1 MFDALGGLAFRRR
14 WVVLGAAVAFVVF
27 AVVWGTGVFGVL
39 VGGGFEDTKSESYR
53 GQQLLDERFGRE
65 GADVVAIYTSKNST
79 VDDPAVRDAVTT
91 TLAALPRDK
100 IASVTSYYSTKSP
113 QFVSNDKHST
123 YAVVMLQGADDEE
136 REVNLEAILD
146 KFAAPGVQTQ
156 LGGPAAIGLDIG
168 TQVGE
173 DIARA
178 EMLSLPFVLVLMIII
193 FGSLIA
199 ACLPLLIGTLAV
211 LGSFT
216 LLRVLSL
223 FTDVSVFSVNIVTFL
238 GLGLA
243 IDYALFMLSR
253 FREELPKHDG
263 NVEAALRATT
273 STAGRTVAFS
283 GITVAV
289 SLASL
294 LLFPQVFLR
303 SMGFGGMAAVLVAM
317 IGALTV
323 LPALLAVLGTR
334 VNALS
339 VGPLVRRLA
348 RRPAP
353 VPVPVAHPGG
363 TVVPTALPHSGVWFR
378 IARSVMKRPVAYA
391 VTIVIALL
399 LLGTPFLNV
408 QFGGIDERVLPA
420 DTESRIVAE
429 RLESDFARTPSATE
443 AIAVVFDGTAN
454 KAAVDT
460 FVSEVGQVP
469 GVKQAEASEVSGDI
483 ARVDVRYSV
492 DPMSEAGRSTTNQIR
507 DLPPPAGA
515 STLVTGESAA
525 LVDLLSSLG
534 DKLPAAAALV
544 GLATLVLLFFAF
556 GSVVLPIKAL
566 VMNMLSLSATFGALV
581 WIFQYGHLSEFLGF
595 TPTGTLEA
603 TQPILVLAIA
613 FGLSMDYEVFLLSR
627 IREEWDATGD
637 NTLAV
642 ANGLQRTG
650 GIITSAALLLVLVIG
665 AFSTSGITF
674 IKLIG
679 VGMIVAIIVDAT
691 VVRALLVPSTMRLM
705 GKANWWA
712 PGPLKRVYAR
722 YGFKEA

>member
-1 MFDALGGLAFRRR
+1 MFDALGGLAYRRR
-14 WVVLGAAVAFVVF
+14 WIVLGAAVAFVVF
-27 AVVWGTGVFGVL
+27 AVLWGTGVFGVL

-53 GQQLLDERFGRE
+53 AQQILDERFGRQD
-65 GADVVAIYTSKNST
+65 ADVIAIYTSRDRS
-79 VDDPAVRDAVTT
+79 VDDPAVQAAVTEAI
-91 TLAALPRDK
+91 AALPGDK
-100 IASVTSYYSTKSP
+100 VESVTSYYSTKSP
-113 QFVSNDKHST
+113 QFVSKDMKST
-123 YAVVMLQGADDEE
+123 YAVVKLKGADDEE
-136 REVNLEAILD
+136 REANLLEIRD
-146 KFAAPGVQTQ
+146 DFAASGAGVQTK
-156 LGGPAAIGLDIG
+156 LGGPAAVGLDIG
-168 TQVGE
+168 EQVGE

-178 EMLSLPFVLVLMIII
+178 EMLSLPIVLVLMIII
-193 FGSLIA
+193 FGSLVA
-199 ACLPLLIGTLAV
+199 ASLPLIIGALAV

-263 NVEAALRATT
+263 DVEAALRATT
-273 STAGRTVAFS
+273 TTAGRTVAFS
-283 GITVAV
+283 GITVAI

-317 IGALTV
+317 VGALTV

-339 VGPLVRRLA
+339 VRPLLRRLA

-353 VPVPVAHPGG
+353 APATTTGPG
-363 TVVPTALPHSGVWFR
+363 TALAHHGLWFQ
-378 IARSVMKRPVAYA
+378 IARSVMRRPVAY
-391 VTIVIALL
+391 VVVIVVGLL
-399 LLGTPFLNV
+399 LLGIPFLNV
-408 QFGGIDERVLPA
+408 QFGAVDERVLPA
-420 DTESRIVAE
+420 DTDSRIVSE
-429 RLESDFARTPSATE
+429 TLDRDFASSPTASE
-443 AIAVVFDGTAN
+443 AIAVIFDGSID
-454 KAAVDT
+454 KAALDSYVA
-460 FVSEVGQVP
+460 EVAAVP
-469 GVKQAEASEVSGDI
+469 GVDEAAVAQTRGDT
-483 ARVDVRYSV
+483 ARIDVRYSV
-492 DPMSEAGRSTTNQIR
+492 DPISQAGRSTTEKIR
-507 DLPPPAGA
+507 DLAPPAAA
-515 STLVTGESAA
+515 SRLVTGESAQ
-525 LVDLLSSLG
+525 LVDLLSSLA
-534 DKLPAAAALV
+534 DRLPLAAGIVA
-544 GLATLVLLFFAF
+544 LATLVLLFLAF
-556 GSVVLPIKAL
+556 GSVILPIKAL
-566 VMNMLSLSATFGALV
+566 LMNILSLSATFGALV
-581 WIFQYGHLSEFLGF
+581 WIFQYGNLADWLGF

-650 GIITSAALLLVLVIG
+650 AIITSAALLLVIVIG
-665 AFSTSGITF
+665 AFATSGITF

-691 VVRALLVPSTMRLM
+691 IVRALLVPATMRLL
-705 GKANWWA
+705 GNANWWA

-722 YGFKEA
+722 YGIKEA